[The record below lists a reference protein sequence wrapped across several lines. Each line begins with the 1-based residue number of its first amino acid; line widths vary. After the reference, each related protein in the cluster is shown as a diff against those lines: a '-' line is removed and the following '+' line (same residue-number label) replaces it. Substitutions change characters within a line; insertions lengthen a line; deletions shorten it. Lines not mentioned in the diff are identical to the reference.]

1 MTTASLAADRSTSR
15 DPQRLWPRL
24 AGAELMKLRKRRGLF
39 WSTLVL
45 VVAPVVVGY
54 IVPTLQHAVDPD
66 HAGPAGGITNLR
78 STYEFLA
85 QVGVVAAIMVGVTA
99 GGGDLG
105 AGVFRELVVTGRS
118 RIALFGVRF
127 PGGILFLAP
136 YVLAAAVL
144 ASVASVALPSSE
156 SEPGALLMVEYAGWL
171 ALALLTGF
179 ALALGVGSLLSGRV
193 AIGLLLAWQFILTPL
208 LLGTGKLDPV
218 LVAAALRRIE
228 PSSTND
234 SVSPAIAVLTIVA
247 WTVIPL
253 LAGAWHTAR
262 RDA

>member
-1 MTTASLAADRSTSR
+1 MAIPWSAMV
-15 DPQRLWPRL
+15 
-24 AGAELMKLRKRRGLF
+24 GAELIKLRKRRGLF

-54 IVPTLQHAVDPD
+54 VVLTLQHTVDPD
-66 HAGPAGGITNLR
+66 HADPAGGITNFR

-85 QVGVVAAIMVGVTA
+85 QVGMVAAIMVGVTA

-136 YVLAAAVL
+136 YVLAAVVL

-156 SEPGALLMVEYAGWL
+156 PEPGVTLMVEYAGWL
-171 ALALLTGF
+171 ALALLTGL
-179 ALALGVGSLLSGRV
+179 ALAVGVGSLVSGRV
-193 AIGLLLAWQFILTPL
+193 AIGLALAWQFILTPV
-208 LLGTGKLDPV
+208 LLGIGKVDPV

-228 PSSTND
+228 PGSTND
-234 SVSPAIAVLTIVA
+234 SVSPTVAAFTIVA
-247 WTVIPL
+247 WIVIPL
-253 LAGAWHTAR
+253 LAGAWRTAR

>member
-1 MTTASLAADRSTSR
+1 MTALTTTPARLTAIPWSAMV
-15 DPQRLWPRL
+15 
-24 AGAELMKLRKRRGLF
+24 GAELIKLRKRRSLF

-45 VVAPVVVGY
+45 VVAPVIVGY
-54 IVPTLQHAVDPD
+54 VVLTLQHAVDPD
-66 HAGPAGGITNLR
+66 HADPAGGITNLR

-85 QVGVVAAIMVGVTA
+85 QIGMVAAIMVGVTA
-99 GGGDLG
+99 GGGDVG

-118 RIALFGVRF
+118 RIALFGVRL

-136 YVLAAAVL
+136 YVLVAAVI
-144 ASVASVALPSSE
+144 ASVASVALPSSGQ
-156 SEPGALLMVEYAGWL
+156 EPGPLLMVEYAGWL
-171 ALALLTGF
+171 GLALLTGF
-179 ALALGVGSLLSGRV
+179 AIAVGVGSLVSGRV

-208 LLGTGKLDPV
+208 MLGAGKLDPV

-228 PSSTND
+228 PGSTDD
-234 SVSPAIAVLTIVA
+234 SISPSVALLTIAA

-253 LAGAWHTAR
+253 FAGAWRTAR

>member
-1 MTTASLAADRSTSR
+1 MTAPTTAPA
-15 DPQRLWPRL
+15 RLT
-24 AGAELMKLRKRRGLF
+24 AVSGSAMVGAELLKLRRRRGLV

-54 IVPTLQHAVDPD
+54 AVLTLQHAVDPD

-78 STYEFLA
+78 STYDFLA
-85 QVGVVAAIMVGVTA
+85 QIGMVAAIMVGVTA

-136 YVLAAAVL
+136 YVLVAGAI

-156 SEPGALLMVEYAGWL
+156 PEPGALLMVEYAGWL
-171 ALALLTGF
+171 GLALLTGF

-193 AIGLLLAWQFILTPL
+193 AIALLLAWQFILSPL

-228 PSSTND
+228 PGSTND
-234 SVSPAIAVLTIVA
+234 SVSPTVALLTIVA

-253 LAGAWHTAR
+253 LAGAWGTAR

>member
-1 MTTASLAADRSTSR
+1 MTALTTAPARPTAVPWSAMV
-15 DPQRLWPRL
+15 
-24 AGAELMKLRKRRGLF
+24 GAELVKLRKRRGLF

-54 IVPTLQHAVDPD
+54 AVLTLHHAVDPD
-66 HAGPAGGITNLR
+66 NAGPAGGITNFR

-85 QVGVVAAIMVGVTA
+85 QIGMVAAIMVGVTA

-118 RIALFGVRF
+118 RLALFGVRF
-127 PGGILFLAP
+127 PGAILFLAP
-136 YVLAAAVL
+136 YVLAAALL

-156 SEPGALLMVEYAGWL
+156 PEPGATLMVEYAGWL
-171 ALALLTGF
+171 ALALLTGL
-179 ALALGVGSLLSGRV
+179 ALAVGVGSLLSGRV
-193 AIGLLLAWQFILTPL
+193 AIGLALALQFILTPL
-208 LLGTGKLDPV
+208 LLRTGKLDPV

-228 PSSTND
+228 PGSTDD
-234 SVSPAIAVLTIVA
+234 SVSPTVAVFTIVA

-253 LAGAWHTAR
+253 LAGAWRTAR

>member
-1 MTTASLAADRSTSR
+1 MTALTTAPARPTPVPWR
-15 DPQRLWPRL
+15 GMV
-24 AGAELMKLRKRRGLF
+24 GAELLKLRKRRGLF
-39 WSTLVL
+39 WSTVVL

-54 IVPTLQHAVDPD
+54 VVLTLQHAVDPD

-85 QVGVVAAIMVGVTA
+85 QIGIVAAIMVGVTA

-105 AGVFRELVVTGRS
+105 AGIFRELVVTGRS

-136 YVLAAAVL
+136 YVLVAAAI
-144 ASVASVALPSSE
+144 ASVASVALPSR
-156 SEPGALLMVEYAGWL
+156 EPNPGVLLMVEYAGWL
-171 ALALLTGF
+171 GLALLTGF
-179 ALALGVGSLLSGRV
+179 AIAVGVGSLLSGRV

-228 PSSTND
+228 PGSTNV
-234 SVSPAIAVLTIVA
+234 SVSPSVAVLTIAA

>member
-1 MTTASLAADRSTSR
+1 MTAVTRALARPAIPWS
-15 DPQRLWPRL
+15 
-24 AGAELMKLRKRRGLF
+24 AMVGAELIKLRRRRGLF

-54 IVPTLQHAVDPD
+54 AVLTLQHAVDPD
-66 HAGPAGGITNLR
+66 NAGPAGGITNFR

-85 QVGVVAAIMVGVTA
+85 QVGMVAAIMVGVTA
-99 GGGDLG
+99 GGGDAG

-127 PGGILFLAP
+127 PGGILFFVP
-136 YVLAAAVL
+136 YLLAAAVI

-156 SEPGALLMVEYAGWL
+156 PEPGALLMVEYAGWL
-171 ALALLTGF
+171 GLALLTGF
-179 ALALGVGSLLSGRV
+179 ALAVGVGSLLSGRV
-193 AIGLLLAWQFILTPL
+193 AIGLVLAWQFILTPL
-208 LLGTGKLDPV
+208 LVGTGKLDPV

-228 PSSTND
+228 PGSTND
-234 SVSPAIAVLTIVA
+234 SVSPTVAALAIIA
-247 WTVIPL
+247 WIVIPL

>member
-1 MTTASLAADRSTSR
+1 MTAPATAPA
-15 DPQRLWPRL
+15 RLTAVPGS
-24 AGAELMKLRKRRGLF
+24 AMVGAELLRLRRRRGLF

-54 IVPTLQHAVDPD
+54 AVLTLQHAVDPD

-78 STYEFLA
+78 STYDFLA
-85 QVGVVAAIMVGVTA
+85 QIGMVAAIMVGVTA
-99 GGGDLG
+99 GGGDLS

-136 YVLAAAVL
+136 YVLVAGAI

-156 SEPGALLMVEYAGWL
+156 PEPGALLMVEYAGWL
-171 ALALLTGF
+171 SLALLTGF

-193 AIGLLLAWQFILTPL
+193 AIALLLAWQFILGPL

-228 PSSTND
+228 PGSTND
-234 SVSPAIAVLTIVA
+234 SVSPTVALLTIGA

-253 LAGAWHTAR
+253 LAGAWRTAR

>member
-1 MTTASLAADRSTSR
+1 MV
-15 DPQRLWPRL
+15 
-24 AGAELMKLRKRRGLF
+24 GAELIKLRKRRGLF

-54 IVPTLQHAVDPD
+54 VVLTLQHTVDPD
-66 HAGPAGGITNLR
+66 HADPAGGITNFR

-85 QVGVVAAIMVGVTA
+85 QVGMVAAIMVGVTA

-136 YVLAAAVL
+136 YVLAAVVL

-156 SEPGALLMVEYAGWL
+156 PEPGVTLMVEYAGWL
-171 ALALLTGF
+171 ALALLTGL
-179 ALALGVGSLLSGRV
+179 ALAVGVGSLVSGRV
-193 AIGLLLAWQFILTPL
+193 AIGLALAWQFILTPV
-208 LLGTGKLDPV
+208 LLGIGKVDPV

-228 PSSTND
+228 PGSTND
-234 SVSPAIAVLTIVA
+234 SVSPTVAAFTIVA
-247 WTVIPL
+247 WIVIPL
-253 LAGAWHTAR
+253 LAGAWRTAR